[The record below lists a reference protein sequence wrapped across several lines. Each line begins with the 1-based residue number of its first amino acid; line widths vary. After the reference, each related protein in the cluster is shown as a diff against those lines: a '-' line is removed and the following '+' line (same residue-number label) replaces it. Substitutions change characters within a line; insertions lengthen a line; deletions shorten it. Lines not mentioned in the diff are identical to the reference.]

1 MVSIVQNIFQSYR
14 FYYHLNYI
22 LTAWNRLRSASF
34 KATPSDLGLSPSHTT
49 KDSGRLCSPSSRTL
63 GKGPSGAP
71 AATLFSVKRSFSQSC
86 LSFSRSS

>member
-1 MVSIVQNIFQSYR
+1 MSIESFVKLF
-14 FYYHLNYI
+14 L
-22 LTAWNRLRSASF
+22 SF

-71 AATLFSVKRSFSQSC
+71 AATLFSVNSSFSQSC
-86 LSFSRSS
+86 FNFSRSSYEHHLKKAFKSTFIGS